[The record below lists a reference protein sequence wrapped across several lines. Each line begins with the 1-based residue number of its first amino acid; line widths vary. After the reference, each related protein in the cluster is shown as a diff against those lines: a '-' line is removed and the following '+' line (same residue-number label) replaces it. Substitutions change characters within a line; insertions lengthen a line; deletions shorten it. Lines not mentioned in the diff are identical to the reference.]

1 MPAAMLEDYRFRI
14 FFTVLTILSS
24 GMGIQEATYVIQS
37 SQLPNA
43 KGGAMS
49 AERRLALVT
58 GATMARGIGRAT
70 ALTLAREG
78 CDVVVTGF
86 NNMDGA
92 KAVSDEI
99 KAMGRRSL
107 ALKMNGR
114 DYSDVQRTFAAIKQ
128 ELGPVEVLVNNVAQM
143 RRMMTIAKTTIDD
156 WENEVKLCL
165 NSAFYCIKEAW
176 DDMCANKWGRIVNM
190 TSVAGVMGGYGQSS
204 YGSAK
209 AGLVGLAKCVALEG
223 ARFNIT
229 ANCVLVGM
237 AQTEA
242 YDEPIGEEVR
252 KNIEKKIAFRRAAS
266 PQEVADAI
274 AYVVSEKARYMT
286 GSIVDLMGG
295 LDLFII

>member
-1 MPAAMLEDYRFRI
+1 M
-14 FFTVLTILSS
+14 SS
-24 GMGIQEATYVIQS
+24 
-37 SQLPNA
+37 
-43 KGGAMS
+43 
-49 AERRLALVT
+49 ERRLALVT
-58 GATMARGIGRAT
+58 GATMPRGIGKAT

-78 CDVVVTGF
+78 YDVVVTGF
-86 NNMDGA
+86 SNMEMA
-92 KAVSDEI
+92 KGVSDEI
-99 KAMGRRSL
+99 KALGRKSL
-107 ALKMNGR
+107 AIKMNGR
-114 DYSDVQRTFAAIKQ
+114 DYGDVQKAFAAIKSD
-128 ELGPVEVLVNNVAQM
+128 LGPVDILVNNVAQM
-143 RRMMTIAKTTIDD
+143 RRMVTIAKTNMED

-165 NSAFYCIKEAW
+165 FSAFYCIKEAW
-176 DDMCANKWGRIVNM
+176 ADMCANKWGRIVNM

-242 YDEPIGEEVR
+242 YDEPISEDVR
-252 KNIEKKIAFRRAAS
+252 KNIEKRIAFRRAAT

-274 AYVVSEKARYMT
+274 AYVVSDKADYMT

-295 LDLFII
+295 LDLFVI